1 MRPVAKRPLRDA
13 EEAAVPEAPRS
24 EPAPP
29 EARHRAAELA
39 EEIRRH
45 ERLYYVHG
53 TPEITDA
60 AFDQLMRELS
70 ALESRYPELA
80 SPDSPTRRVGGEPA
94 EGFDTVEH
102 AQPMLSLENAY
113 SWEEAEAWLAR
124 AARVLGEEPRGFVAE
139 LKIDGLSIS
148 LRYEGGALVRGA
160 TRGDGVRGDDVTVN
174 VRTIRA
180 IPLRIA
186 ETEPLEVRGEVYYGK
201 AVFERINA
209 EREAEGEALFANPR
223 NAAAGTIRMLD
234 SRLVARRRLAA
245 WLYSLVEASPMPES
259 QSEALQRLASLGF
272 PVHEHWRRCETFAD
286 VKAFVDEWQE
296 KRRSLPFETDGVVVK
311 VDSRELQ
318 RRLGSTA
325 KSPRWAL
332 AFKYPAEEATTV
344 VREIGVQVGR
354 TGTLTPVAHFDAVQ
368 LAGTTV
374 KRATLHNYEDLSRK
388 DVRIGDTVVVEKG
401 GDVIPKVVRVLL
413 DRRPAEAVPFA
424 MPSHCPVCGD
434 PVVREEGEVATR
446 CVNPAC
452 PAVVREALR
461 HFCGRRAMDIE
472 GLGERLVDQLVREG
486 LLTDVASIYDLRAED
501 LAGLERWGEKSASNL
516 IEQIQR
522 SKGNDLSRLLFALGI
537 RHVGEKAAKTVARRF
552 GSLDAIAA
560 KPASELEAAEDVGP
574 ATAEAIAA
582 WFSHP
587 KHRELVARLKT
598 HGVNFESRAAAE
610 GGDEGAGALAGKTV
624 VLTGTLPGISRE
636 EAGARLEA
644 AGAKVVGS
652 VSKKTD
658 YLVVG
663 ESAGSKLEKA
673 KALGIRI
680 VEWPEMEKLL
690 GDARGSEPP
699 AGNDETR

>member
-1 MRPVAKRPLRDA
+1 MRPVAKRPRGD
-13 EEAAVPEAPRS
+13 EEQIEAAAA
-24 EPAPP
+24 EPPLAAPP
-29 EARHRAAELA
+29 EVRRRAAELA
-39 EEIRRH
+39 AEIRRH
-45 ERLYYVHG
+45 ERLYYVDG
-53 TPEITDA
+53 RPEITDL

-70 ALESRYPELA
+70 ALEAKYPELA
-80 SPDSPTRRVGGEPA
+80 SPDSPTRRVGGAPA
-94 EGFDTVEH
+94 EGFETVDH
-102 AQPMLSLENAY
+102 VQPMLSLENAY

-148 LRYEGGALVRGA
+148 LRYEAGALVRAA
-160 TRGDGVRGDDVTVN
+160 TRGDGFRGDDVTGN

-180 IPLRIA
+180 IPLRI
-186 ETEPLEVRGEVYYGK
+186 TESAPLEVRGEVYYGK
-201 AVFERINA
+201 SVFERINA
-209 EREAEGEALFANPR
+209 EREAEGETLFANPR
-223 NAAAGTIRMLD
+223 NAAAGTIRLLD
-234 SRLVARRRLAA
+234 SRLVARRRLGA
-245 WLYSLVEASPMPES
+245 WLYAVVEAAPMPQS
-259 QSEALQRLASLGF
+259 QSDALERLSALGF
-272 PVHEHWRRCETFAD
+272 LVHPHWRRCETFAD
-286 VKAFVDEWQE
+286 VKEFVDEWRE
-296 KRRSLPFETDGVVVK
+296 KRRELPFETDGVVVK

-318 RRLGSTA
+318 RRLGATA

-388 DVRIGDTVVVEKG
+388 DVRVGDTVVVEKG

-413 DRRPAEAVPFA
+413 EKRPPDSVPFA
-424 MPSHCPVCGD
+424 MPARCPVCGD

-486 LLTDVASIYDLRAED
+486 LLTDVASIYDLRTED
-501 LAGLERWGEKSASNL
+501 LAGLERWGERSASNL
-516 IEQIQR
+516 VAQIER
-522 SKGNDLSRLLFALGI
+522 SKANDLSRLLFALGI
-537 RHVGEKAAKTVARRF
+537 RHVGEKAAKTIARRF
-552 GSLDAIAA
+552 GSLDAIASKTA
-560 KPASELEAAEDVGP
+560 GELEAAEEVGP

-587 KHRELVARLKT
+587 KHRDLVARLKA
-598 HGVNFESRAAAE
+598 HGVNFESKAPAPGTGE
-610 GGDEGAGALAGKTV
+610 GVGPLAGKTV

-644 AGAKVVGS
+644 AGARVSGS
-652 VSKKTD
+652 ISKKTD

-673 KALGIRI
+673 RALGIRT
-680 VEWPEMEKLL
+680 VEWPEMERLL
-690 GDARGSEPP
+690 SEAESQPP
-699 AGNDETR
+699 NDERGD